1 MSGETPIVATL
12 REVWRRLDRLERVAR
27 AWELRN
33 SEAGGHGDA
42 NFNHGQISGLV
53 MAKNAVQVVARQIGA
68 KANVPDVDRAISH
81 VTNANER

>member
-1 MSGETPIVATL
+1 MSAETPVVAAL

-27 AWELRN
+27 AWEQRN

-53 MAKNAVQVVARQIGA
+53 MAKNVVAAIARELGA
-68 KANVPDVDRAISH
+68 KAGVPSTERAVTG